1 MAEIIN
7 GKELAKNIRLELK
20 NEVSKLKEKGIIPKL
35 AVIMVGDDKASK
47 VYVKN
52 KSKACEEIG
61 IEYEEF
67 LLDENISMEEL
78 LNLIE
83 KLNNRKDINGILLQS
98 PIPKN
103 LNIDEAFNKIDYKK
117 DVDGFNP
124 VNVGKLV
131 IGQDSFISCTP
142 YGVIKMLENYNIPIE
157 GKNVVIIGR
166 SNIVGKPLMQ
176 CLLKKNATVTIC
188 HSKTKNISEITK
200 KQIY

>member
-67 LLDENISMEEL
+67 LLDENI
-78 LNLIE
+78 
-83 KLNNRKDINGILLQS
+83 
-98 PIPKN
+98 
-103 LNIDEAFNKIDYKK
+103 
-117 DVDGFNP
+117 
-124 VNVGKLV
+124 
-131 IGQDSFISCTP
+131 
-142 YGVIKMLENYNIPIE
+142 
-157 GKNVVIIGR
+157 
-166 SNIVGKPLMQ
+166 
-176 CLLKKNATVTIC
+176 
-188 HSKTKNISEITK
+188 
-200 KQIY
+200 